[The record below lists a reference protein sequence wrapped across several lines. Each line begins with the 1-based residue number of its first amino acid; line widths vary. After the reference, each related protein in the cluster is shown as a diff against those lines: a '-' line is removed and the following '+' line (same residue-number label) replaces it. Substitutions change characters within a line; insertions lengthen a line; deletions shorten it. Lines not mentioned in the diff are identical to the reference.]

1 MLKRLLRNEAGASA
15 VEYDLLVALIAVV
28 ILTAVT
34 TLGTDLRSVFS
45 SANTSNGSY
54 YSGH

>member
-1 MLKRLLRNEAGASA
+1 MLKRFLQNEAGASA

-45 SANTSNGSY
+45 SPNTSNGSY